1 MKIYA
6 ITDGEYSAYHIE
18 QITTDPKI
26 AEAYAKLHNFY
37 VEEYDE
43 LSDISVIETAKE
55 LKPYIWVRSES
66 FKFSDWKEVL
76 EARIKRE
83 INYEWYLPE
92 KAPTPCLGYRD
103 ECHMCIQIKDDLDLD
118 NIPKIVY
125 DTRAK
130 LIAEKEGIV

>member
-1 MKIYA
+1 M
-6 ITDGEYSAYHIE
+6 
-18 QITTDPKI
+18 
-26 AEAYAKLHNFY
+26 
-37 VEEYDE
+37 
-43 LSDISVIETAKE
+43 
-55 LKPYIWVRSES
+55 
-66 FKFSDWKEVL
+66 L